1 MQRMLQRETY
11 RAVLAALLLAV
22 PLQAWGVADFDLDLK
37 ELKRPVAPAPAKKH
51 KVKTASKK
59 KSVHKQAKNT
69 AAKPPLEP
77 SPQAAPAPPVT
88 GPSVAVA
95 DIAPAEL
102 DLTGTNACQLA
113 ERMTVAVARP
123 IESTKL
129 LHGLALQPVAA
140 VRYAGLEALVVC
152 DLSPAEAYTYSRLLA
167 EHEVELIAI
176 SPQEQ
181 PATVARAITDA
192 LALSYQL
199 EEDRSSEGGAV
210 VYLFPANQERQR
222 PLRLSIHP

>member
-22 PLQAWGVADFDLDLK
+22 PLQAWGAADFDLDLK
-37 ELKRPVAPAPAKKH
+37 ELKRPVAPTPAKKH
-51 KVKTASKK
+51 KPKTASKK
-59 KSVHKQAKNT
+59 KSVPKQAKST
-69 AAKPPLEP
+69 AKPPAETATP
-77 SPQAAPAPPVT
+77 VTVATPAT
-88 GPSVAVA
+88 GPSVATVNL
-95 DIAPAEL
+95 APAEL
-102 DLTGTNACQLA
+102 ELTGTNACQLA
-113 ERMTVAVARP
+113 ERMAVAVARP
-123 IESTKL
+123 VPAAEL
-129 LHGLALQPVAA
+129 LHGLDLQPVAA

-152 DLSPAEAYTYSRLLA
+152 GLSQAEAYTYGRLLA

-176 SPQEQ
+176 SAQEQ

-192 LALSYQL
+192 LALSYQM
-199 EEDRSSEGGAV
+199 EEDHTSQSGAV